1 MMLCMVF
8 TFTSCRR
15 DLLET
20 IPIDRVSSEIFWK
33 TDADATNASTA
44 IYTFM
49 DAATV
54 SNVPLLFIDGFSDI
68 GHYNATGATESP
80 IEQGIADAQN
90 AKFAEQYTTCYKGIR
105 AANNFLENVGKITV
119 TNAALVNARKGEVTT
134 LRAYFYLKLVSL
146 YGAVPL
152 VTKTL
157 TIEEGA
163 NVTRTEVSKIYDF
176 IAAELDAAA
185 LLLPN
190 TPTDKGRLSK
200 GAALSIKARAMLYA
214 GRYQEAAAAAQ
225 AVIDMNVYSL
235 YPKYGQLFS
244 YPAENNSEVIW
255 DKQFLKDVYPNN
267 VFSQLAPA
275 SLAAAVAQVVPTK
288 QLGDEFEMTNGK
300 MIADPGSGFDA
311 FNPYNNRDPRM
322 RFTMFLPGDMLF
334 NNKPFNPVPGS
345 GTSDAIGGGNQ
356 FATSTGYNVK
366 KYINSVDLAS
376 PNNCGINL
384 IFIRYAEILLTY
396 AEAKVE
402 LNQLDESV
410 YLAINKVRTRSDVN
424 MPPIPAGK
432 TQAELRVAVRHE
444 RTVELAFEG
453 LHLFDIRRW
462 KTAEL
467 VMPGPIKGI
476 TYVKDGKLITVT
488 NNSAVR
494 TFAQKDYLW
503 PIPRQEVIINPK
515 LTQNPGW

>member
-1 MMLCMVF
+1 
-8 TFTSCRR
+8 
-15 DLLET
+15 
-20 IPIDRVSSEIFWK
+20 
-33 TDADATNASTA
+33 
-44 IYTFM
+44 
-49 DAATV
+49 
-54 SNVPLLFIDGFSDI
+54 
-68 GHYNATGATESP
+68 
-80 IEQGIADAQN
+80 
-90 AKFAEQYTTCYKGIR
+90 
-105 AANNFLENVGKITV
+105 
-119 TNAALVNARKGEVTT
+119 
-134 LRAYFYLKLVSL
+134 
-146 YGAVPL
+146 
-152 VTKTL
+152 
-157 TIEEGA
+157 
-163 NVTRTEVSKIYDF
+163 
-176 IAAELDAAA
+176 
-185 LLLPN
+185 
-190 TPTDKGRLSK
+190 
-200 GAALSIKARAMLYA
+200 MLYA

-366 KYINSVDLAS
+366 KYINSEDLVS